1 MASKLLGI
9 TTLGIFGTFLATAQN
24 QPEHSATVPIYR
36 VTVIDRTVS
45 AIDYQYRNGPTNID
59 FRGTVLL
66 PQSKGGAVVESKT
79 GRAEIDAHFD
89 RLEAPTRF
97 GREYLTYVLWAITP
111 DGHAK
116 NLGEILPGSS
126 DKAHL
131 RVTTDLQAFGM
142 IVTAEPY
149 AAARQPSDVVVL
161 ENQPRP
167 DTIGGREPLQ
177 AKYELLPRGHY
188 TYNVQEGME
197 GMAAAE
203 ANAVRLS
210 PDRYQSLVELYEAQN
225 AVQIAQSA
233 GASQYAPDTFGK
245 AQDQLIQAQEAM
257 DHKAGMTMIVTLARQ
272 AAQTA
277 EDARILAI
285 QRKQGDELAQARDQ
299 AALAQAQRAQAE
311 AAAQTAQT
319 QAAAA
324 QALLEQERAA
334 RQQAQA
340 QAQAATAAANAAAL
354 QPAPQVFVQT
364 QTAQDRD
371 EPRKQELRRH
381 LLEQFSA
388 SLSARDTPRGLTLTL
403 PDADFQGAHLSAG
416 MPERLARVAAV
427 LREHP
432 DLTVEVD
439 GNQAFSYERA
449 EAVRDILI
457 GYGLPAGTVIARG
470 LGDSRPLTSN
480 ATAIGREQNRR
491 VEIVVSG
498 GTIGTMP
505 YWAQSYTLM
514 PQGR

>member
-1 MASKLLGI
+1 MTSKLLLA
-9 TTLGIFGTFLATAQN
+9 TTLGLFSTLVLTGQN
-24 QPEHSATVPIYR
+24 QPEHLATVPIYR
-36 VTVIDRTVS
+36 VTVVDRTIS
-45 AIDYQYRNGPTNID
+45 AVDYQYRNGPTNID

-66 PQSKGGAVVESKT
+66 PQSKGGAIVESKT
-79 GRAEIDAHFD
+79 GRAAIDARFD

-131 RVTTDLQAFGM
+131 QVTTELQAFGM

-149 AAARQPSDVVVL
+149 AAVRQPSDVVVL

-167 DTIGGREPLQ
+167 DTIGGTEPIQ

-233 GASQYAPDTFGK
+233 DAAQYAPDTFGK
-245 AQDQLIQAQEAM
+245 AQNQLLQAQEAM
-257 DHKAGMTMIVTLARQ
+257 DHKAGMTTVVTLARQ

-285 QRKQGDELAQARDQ
+285 QRKQGEELAQARDQ
-299 AALAQAQRAQAE
+299 AARAEAQKAQAE

-324 QALLEQERAA
+324 RALLEQERAA
-334 RQQAQA
+334 KQQAQA
-340 QAQAATAAANAAAL
+340 DAAAANALAAANAAAL
-354 QPAPQVFVQT
+354 QQAPQAVVQ
-364 QTAQDRD
+364 AQSAPYRD
-371 EPRKQELRRH
+371 DSRKQELRRQ
-381 LLEQFSA
+381 LLEQFSVTV
-388 SLSARDTPRGLTLTL
+388 SARDTPRGLTLTL
-403 PDADFQGAHLSAG
+403 PDSDFEGARVSPAVY
-416 MPERLARVAAV
+416 ERLARVAAL
-427 LREHP
+427 LRAHP

-439 GNQAFSYERA
+439 GHETFSFERA
-449 EAVRDILI
+449 HAVRDVLI
-457 GYGLPAGTVIARG
+457 DHGLPAGAVMARA

-480 ATAIGREQNRR
+480 ATAAGRLQNRR
-491 VEIVVSG
+491 VEIVISG
-498 GTIGTMP
+498 NPIGDMP
-505 YWAQSYTLM
+505 YWAQSYTLK
-514 PQGR
+514 P

>member
-1 MASKLLGI
+1 M
-9 TTLGIFGTFLATAQN
+9 
-24 QPEHSATVPIYR
+24 
-36 VTVIDRTVS
+36 
-45 AIDYQYRNGPTNID
+45 DYQYRNGPTNID

-66 PQSKGGAVVESKT
+66 PQSKGGAIVESKT
-79 GRAEIDAHFD
+79 GRTEIDAHFD

-126 DKAHL
+126 DKARL

-149 AAARQPSDVVVL
+149 AAVRQPSDVVVM

-167 DTIGGREPLQ
+167 DTIGGREPIQ

-188 TYNVQEGME
+188 TYNIQEGME

-233 GASQYAPDTFGK
+233 GAGQYAPDTFGK
-245 AQDQLIQAQEAM
+245 AQDQLLRAQEAI
-257 DHKAGMTMIVTLARQ
+257 DHKGGVTMVVTLARQ

-285 QRKQGDELAQARDQ
+285 QRKQGDELAQAHDQ
-299 AALAQAQRAQAE
+299 AARAEARRDQAE

-324 QALLEQERAA
+324 QASLEQERAA
-334 RQQAQA
+334 RQEAVAQANA
-340 QAQAATAAANAAAL
+340 QAQAAAAAASSAAL
-354 QPAPQVFVQT
+354 QQAPQTVVQI
-364 QTAQDRD
+364 Q
-371 EPRKQELRRH
+371 P
-381 LLEQFSA
+381 
-388 SLSARDTPRGLTLTL
+388 
-403 PDADFQGAHLSAG
+403 
-416 MPERLARVAAV
+416 
-427 LREHP
+427 
-432 DLTVEVD
+432 
-439 GNQAFSYERA
+439 A
-449 EAVRDILI
+449 E
-457 GYGLPAGTVIARG
+457 
-470 LGDSRPLTSN
+470 
-480 ATAIGREQNRR
+480 
-491 VEIVVSG
+491 
-498 GTIGTMP
+498 
-505 YWAQSYTLM
+505 
-514 PQGR
+514 